1 MGKQQGRTTM
11 NFRNLFMILKLTVL
25 VILLGL
31 YFQFFFIGVFNN
43 YNEGLTNMATKQEQ
57 LSEVDGGIE
66 LPAIS
71 ICLSPLRKPS
81 KMQELNITESFFIL
95 LKGSYEH
102 LDDDLVMDEVIEETS
117 FKLGEDFQIEFGQ
130 FLKNTV
136 TFETH
141 PLQLGNNSFP
151 NYYVSLV
158 EFISMHKGKC
168 YLLTSNVRATSPVPL
183 ILSVTL
189 SDNAKEYPD
198 HVTLMAT
205 SKYDYLGNIMGSW
218 KSLKPMTTQ
227 VNFEGGLKV
236 LDLAESY
243 TYLISNCD
251 NTVDSFQLCI
261 REGILD
267 LMNKSKECEKCT
279 SMMSRSLLDTTL
291 YPRCET
297 LTDEACNVQYFARE
311 SAQVVSNCKIQCNI
325 IEYTAQ
331 VDKSSI
337 EVNDYGNRSADV
349 MIMHTSALRTVT
361 KEYLI
366 YDAPGMVGNVGGS
379 LGLFLGFSFFGFFS
393 DFLDLLRNKLNR

>member
-1 MGKQQGRTTM
+1 MGRKRGRTIM
-11 NFRNLFMILKLTVL
+11 DFRSLFMVLKLIVF
-25 VILLGL
+25 VILSVL
-31 YFQFFFIGVFNN
+31 YYQFFFIGVFNN

-57 LSEVDGGIE
+57 VSEAEGGIE

-81 KMQELNITESFFIL
+81 KMQELNITESFFTM

-102 LDDDLVMDEVIEETS
+102 LDDNLVMDEVIEETS

-130 FLKNTV
+130 LFPNNV
-136 TFETH
+136 TIATQ

-168 YLLTSNVRATSPVPL
+168 YLFTSNVRATSSIPL

-189 SDNAKEYPD
+189 PNNVKDSPEQ
-198 HVTLMAT
+198 VTLIAT
-205 SKYDYLGNIMGSW
+205 SKHDYLGTIIGQW
-218 KSLKPMTTQ
+218 KNLKPLT
-227 VNFEGGLKV
+227 VKVEFERGSQV
-236 LDLAESY
+236 LDLRESHIH
-243 TYLISNCD
+243 LISNCD
-251 NTVDSFQLCI
+251 NTVESFQLCI
-261 REGILD
+261 RQGILD
-267 LMNKSKECEKCT
+267 LMKSNNCKKCIST
-279 SMMSRSLLDTTL
+279 MSRSYLDTTL

-297 LTDEACNVQYFARE
+297 LTDEDCNIRYFTRV
-311 SAQVVSNCKIQCNI
+311 SAPVVSNCKIQCKI
-325 IEYTAQ
+325 KEYTAQ
-331 VDKSSI
+331 VDKSSF